1 MTLEA
6 SILPSLCP
14 NLPSVL
20 YPNPNLSRFPILPKS
35 VGPREFKE
43 GPFAVPRQLR
53 SRLCSS
59 PPPSLQSCKR
69 GSGES
74 RLPQTIQDSIASP
87 PPRPSPRPPPA
98 GFVQRRQQKKKRP
111 REQKGREPRRLAG
124 WPWAARMSGAGG
136 AAQGDCR
143 AIIKGKI

>member
-6 SILPSLCP
+6 SVLPSLRP
-14 NLPSVL
+14 NLPPVL
-20 YPNPNLSRFPILPKS
+20 YPNSNLSRFLILPKS
-35 VGPREFKE
+35 VGPREVKE
-43 GPFAVPRQLR
+43 GRFAVPCQLQ
-53 SRLCSS
+53 SLLCGS

-87 PPRPSPRPPPA
+87 LPA
-98 GFVQRRQQKKKRP
+98 PLHALPQLVLCNEGKGKKRP

-136 AAQGDCR
+136 AAEGDCR
-143 AIIKGKI
+143 GYN

>member
-14 NLPSVL
+14 NLPPVL

-53 SRLCSS
+53 SCLCSS
-59 PPPSLQSCKR
+59 PPPSFQSCKR

-98 GFVQRRQQKKKRP
+98 GFVQRRQKKKKKT
-111 REQKGREPRRLAG
+111 KGTEGEGATSAGRLAVGSQEERCG
-124 WPWAARMSGAGG
+124 WGSTRRR
-136 AAQGDCR
+136 QGL
-143 AIIKGKI
+143 

>member
-6 SILPSLCP
+6 SVLPSLCP
-14 NLPSVL
+14 NLPPVL
-20 YPNPNLSRFPILPKS
+20 YPNPNLSRFPILSKS
-35 VGPREFKE
+35 VGPREFKG

-59 PPPSLQSCKR
+59 PPPSVQSCKR

-87 PPRPSPRPPPA
+87 PSPPLSTPSPSWFCA
-98 GFVQRRQQKKKRP
+98 TKAKEKKRP

-143 AIIKGKI
+143 GYN